1 MANSAATK
9 AKKGLFYRFLA
20 LVEKIGNMLP
30 HPVMLFALF
39 AIGTVL
45 LSGVAGYFEWSIADP
60 RPAGVK
66 GRSADGVIHAVSLV
80 NEEGLRRIIEN
91 LVKNFVEFAPLGTV
105 LVALLGVSVAE
116 HSGLLTA
123 AIRSMVLGASKLAGP
138 SSFTFGFSSW
148 EFPSAPEPQRT
159 CR

>member
-1 MANSAATK
+1 
-9 AKKGLFYRFLA
+9 
-20 LVEKIGNMLP
+20 MLP

-39 AIGTVL
+39 ALGTVL
-45 LSGVAGYFEWSIADP
+45 LSGVAGYFEWSVADP

-123 AIRSMVLGASKLAGP
+123 AIHSMVLGASKLAGP